1 MARGRQRVGARGHG
15 RTMEE
20 WVALIEP
27 SGIDPLDQNAF
38 QRCLK
43 DAHGVRIADDA
54 AIRAGRVRP
63 TPPGVAADGV
73 WAERCLTPVLGA
85 TAGPSPLP

>member
-20 WVALIEP
+20 WVALVEA

-43 DAHGVRIADDA
+43 DAHGVRIADEA
-54 AIRAGRVRP
+54 AIRAGRVGRRRQELLR
-63 TPPGVAADGV
+63 TAYGQN
-73 WAERCLTPVLGA
+73 GA
-85 TAGPSPLP
+85 